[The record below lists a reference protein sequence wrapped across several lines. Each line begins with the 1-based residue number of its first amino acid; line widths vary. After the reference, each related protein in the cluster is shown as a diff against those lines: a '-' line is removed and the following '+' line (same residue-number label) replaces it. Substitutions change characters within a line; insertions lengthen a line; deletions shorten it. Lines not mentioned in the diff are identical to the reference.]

1 MRLTI
6 SAKLFLGF
14 LFVIF
19 LNVIY
24 VIIVNKLSDLNGVAS
39 ILKRQDEVKNGLLR
53 VANLQS
59 DKRRSRT
66 SYEAIGK
73 PKSVENF
80 RQTGKIVISLLDS
93 VTGELNIISALDS
106 ALFRKN
112 VAGSSHYGNHMKLLS
127 IMAAIVNNIAL
138 YDTSFATLAFS
149 GKVPDSTKYVVNGKG
164 VPLTWVLDSAE
175 QEIGTS
181 LAVTDALIDEQTKRV
196 IQDAEQRISDIRQM
210 TIVILLIVILVA
222 SGFAFFFSRL
232 LTNSLRRL
240 KASATAIGKGDFSF
254 DLSGYPTDEI
264 GDLANA
270 FQVMAADLKRTQE
283 ELVKSKR
290 LAAIGE
296 VVASVNHEIN
306 NPLMIISGNAQ
317 FLEMSMKDF
326 PEDMRERVKV
336 ILQETDRISNVTR
349 KLRDIRNP
357 VVEEYTSS
365 GEQMI
370 NLDKSS
376 KT

>member
-6 SAKLFLGF
+6 SPKLFLGF

-19 LNVIY
+19 LNVVY
-24 VIIVNKLSDLNGVAS
+24 VVIVNKLSDLNGVAN

-53 VANLQS
+53 VANMQS
-59 DKRRSRT
+59 DKRRSTT

-73 PKSVENF
+73 SESVENF
-80 RQTGKIVISLLDS
+80 RQTGRVVISLLDS
-93 VTGELNIISALDS
+93 VTGELNLISALDS
-106 ALFRKN
+106 AVFRKN
-112 VAGSSHYGNHMKLLS
+112 VTGSSHYENHLKLLS
-127 IMAAIVNNIAL
+127 IMTDIVNKTAL
-138 YDTSFATLAFS
+138 YDTAFAALAFS
-149 GKVPDSTKYVVNGKG
+149 RKPPDSMKFVVNNKG
-164 VPLTWVLDSAE
+164 VPLVAVLDSADRA
-175 QEIGTS
+175 ISKS
-181 LAVTDALIDEQTKRV
+181 LAATDALIDEQTKSV
-196 IQDAEQRISDIRQM
+196 IRDTEQRISDIKQM

-222 SGFAFFFSRL
+222 SGFALFFSRVI
-232 LTNSLRRL
+232 TNSLRRL
-240 KASATAIGKGDFSF
+240 KVSASAIAKGDFSF
-254 DLSGYPTDEI
+254 DPSGYPSDEI

-270 FQVMAADLKRTQE
+270 FHDMATDLKRTQE

-326 PEDMRERVKV
+326 PEEMRERVKV
-336 ILQETDRISNVTR
+336 ILQETDRISLVTR

>member
-6 SAKLFLGF
+6 SPKLFLGF

-19 LNVIY
+19 LNVVY
-24 VIIVNKLSDLNGVAS
+24 VVIVNKLSDLNGVAN

-53 VANLQS
+53 VANMQS
-59 DKRRSRT
+59 DKRRSTT

-73 PKSVENF
+73 SESVENF
-80 RQTGKIVISLLDS
+80 RQTGRVVLSLLDS
-93 VTGELNIISALDS
+93 VTGELNLISALDS
-106 ALFRKN
+106 AVFRKN
-112 VAGSSHYGNHMKLLS
+112 VAGSSHYENHLKLLS
-127 IMAAIVNNIAL
+127 IMTTVVRNTAL
-138 YDTSFATLAFS
+138 YDTAFAALAFS
-149 GKVPDSTKYVVNGKG
+149 RKPPDSMKFVLNSKG
-164 VPLTWVLDSAE
+164 VPLIAVLDSAD
-175 QEIGTS
+175 QQISKS
-181 LAVTDALIDEQTKRV
+181 LAATDAMIDEQTKSV
-196 IQDAEQRISDIRQM
+196 IRDAEQRISDIKQM
-210 TIVILLIVILVA
+210 TIVILFIVIFVA
-222 SGFAFFFSRL
+222 SGFALFFSRAI
-232 LTNSLRRL
+232 TNSLRRL
-240 KASATAIGKGDFSF
+240 KVSASAIGKGDFSF
-254 DLSGYPTDEI
+254 DPSGYPSDEI

-270 FQVMAADLKRTQE
+270 FHDMATDLKRTQE

-326 PEDMRERVKV
+326 PEEMRERVKV
-336 ILQETDRISNVTR
+336 ILQETDRISLVTR

>member
-1 MRLTI
+1 MRPSI
-6 SAKLFLGF
+6 SLKLFLGF

-24 VIIVNKLSDLNGVAS
+24 VVIVNKLSDLNGVAS
-39 ILKRQDEVKNGLLR
+39 ILKRQDEVKNDLLR

-73 PKSVENF
+73 SESVENF
-80 RQTGKIVISLLDS
+80 RQTGKMVFALLDS
-93 VTGELNIISALDS
+93 ITVEMSLISTLDS
-106 ALFRKN
+106 AVFRKN
-112 VAGSSHYGNHMKLLS
+112 IAGAPHYGNHLKLIS
-127 IMAAIVNNIAL
+127 IMNTLVTGITR
-138 YDTSFATLAFS
+138 YDRAFATLAFS
-149 GKVPDSTKYVVNGKG
+149 GKVPDSLAYAVNEKN
-164 VPLTWVLDSAE
+164 VPLTNVLDSAE
-175 QEIGTS
+175 QNINKALS
-181 LAVTDALIDEQTKRV
+181 VTDALIDEQTKDV
-196 IQDAEQRISDIRQM
+196 IKDAERRISDIRRM
-210 TIVILLIVILVA
+210 TIVILMIVILVA
-222 SGFAFFFSRL
+222 SGFAFFFSRVI
-232 LTNSLRRL
+232 TNSLRRL
-240 KASATAIGKGDFSF
+240 KVSASAIGKGDFSF
-254 DLSGYPTDEI
+254 DVSGYPSDEI

-270 FQVMAADLKRTQE
+270 FHDMAADLKKAQE

-317 FLEMSMKDF
+317 FLEMSMKDY
-326 PEDMRERVKV
+326 PEEMRERVKV
-336 ILQETDRISNVTR
+336 ILSEADRISMVTR